1 MRAWWELYKKEI
13 NTIGFFSLV
22 VILLVLAWEF
32 FLLYKIDAW
41 PQELTFGLSFLPLS
55 FFPLLILWLGYNAYR
70 QEWKDDTNY
79 FILSIP
85 RKGWEISLA
94 KLASSMTFYIIVTLA
109 TYLLIYFFH
118 QGFIYQELIAQA
130 PEGIFVGNFI
140 IDTMVKITLAYWLV
154 ALVIYILTQFSQLI
168 SLYFDRF
175 RGLVTVVVFILSNYF
190 IFRLATLLSP
200 LFNWLPDFPVR
211 VFNESGIGLVQRST
225 FYIGSGPII
234 ASTLLI
240 VALFLLGSWL
250 LENQLE
256 I

>member
-13 NTIGFFSLV
+13 YSIGFFSMVAL
-22 VILLVLAWEF
+22 LLVFTWEF
-32 FLLYKIDAW
+32 FLFYKMAAW
-41 PQELTFGLSFLPLS
+41 SSEITFGLSFLPLS
-55 FFPLLILWLGYNAYR
+55 FFPLLILWLGYNSYR

-85 RKGWEISLA
+85 RRGWEISLA
-94 KLASSMTFYIIVTLA
+94 KLASSMTFYIVVTLV

-118 QGFIYQELIAQA
+118 QGFIYQEVIAQA

-140 IDTMVKITLAYWLV
+140 LDTMVKLTLVYWLT

-175 RGLVTVVVFILSNYF
+175 RGIVTVLVFIISNYV
-190 IFRLATLLSP
+190 IFRVATLLSP

-211 VFNESGIGLVQRST
+211 VFNESGIDLVQRST

-240 VALFLLGSWL
+240 VSLFLLGSWL

-256 I
+256 V